1 MSPDNRTLWWRW
13 CVVRAAPFDSIAI
26 RVVAARYR
34 NVPRNEIF
42 VRFVPFSGV
51 PRASRRP
58 DFPRTFRLC
67 RRLSPTRLR
76 SADNNAAIS
85 RATPPPPTPFR
96 VSTSPKRRGIPLQYR
111 RVILSWPAPLRF
123 ISCVLRDIRVAVRL
137 HNVFSVARVGAP
149 VVPVSIEHPVLAPH

>member
-1 MSPDNRTLWWRW
+1 ML
-13 CVVRAAPFDSIAI
+13 CAPLRLI
-26 RVVAARYR
+26 
-34 NVPRNEIF
+34 
-42 VRFVPFSGV
+42 
-51 PRASRRP
+51 ASRSALLPPVIVTSPATRFSSVLYH
-58 DFPRTFRLC
+58 FPVYRALAVVPIFLERSGFAVVS
-67 RRLSPTRLR
+67 RR